1 MSLRSSADILLG
13 SWAMLPGMMVM
24 MTTRA
29 RPLVIMVRDVLPLG
43 GALVKCLL
51 RPVIKREDPWL
62 EATSEQEIDGE
73 QLRIC

>member
-1 MSLRSSADILLG
+1 MT
-13 SWAMLPGMMVM
+13 

-29 RPLVIMVRDVLPLG
+29 RPLVIMVRDVLPPG

-51 RPVIKREDPWL
+51 WPGIKREDPWL